1 MKWLTWDVSGINP
14 IVYYWYEPR
23 SKWNILQHKGN
34 IDRDHQHNHVIDV
47 IVIEI
52 CLHYALHCIY
62 YQTVILSTVLWVDKD
77 NKDQIII
84 YSRPLENYQL
94 TFHSIRLF
102 VKEDAVFILLY
113 LDHVQVTL
121 LKKIRSTNDKKKARN
136 EFVYCVKRNKGISAF
151 GEYDDIGSPEWI
163 VKAEGRLYVEMY
175 CWARQYNR

>member
-1 MKWLTWDVSGINP
+1 M
-14 IVYYWYEPR
+14 
-23 SKWNILQHKGN
+23 
-34 IDRDHQHNHVIDV
+34 
-47 IVIEI
+47 
-52 CLHYALHCIY
+52 HCIAY
-62 YQTVILSTVLWVDKD
+62 ITKQSSYLCTVLWVDKD

-102 VKEDAVFILLY
+102 VKEDASSYPSLFGSCS
-113 LDHVQVTL
+113 VQVT

-151 GEYDDIGSPEWI
+151 GEYDDIGCLEWI

-175 CWARQYNR
+175 CWALLVYNR